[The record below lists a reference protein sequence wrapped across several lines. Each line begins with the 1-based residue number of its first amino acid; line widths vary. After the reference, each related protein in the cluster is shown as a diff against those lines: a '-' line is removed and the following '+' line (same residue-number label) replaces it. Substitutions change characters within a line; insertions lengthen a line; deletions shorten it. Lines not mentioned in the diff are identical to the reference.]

1 MHLGVE
7 VWLEGVDQ
15 HDRIVELAVQPRR
28 AHLVRVRARVYI
40 GVRVRAR
47 VYIGVRV
54 RARVYIGVRVGA
66 RVRRAA
72 AWRAPPLL

>member
-7 VWLEGVDQ
+7 VRLEGVDQ

-40 GVRVRAR
+40 GVGLGLGSTLGLGLGLGFAVPLR
-47 VYIGVRV
+47 
-54 RARVYIGVRVGA
+54 GA
-66 RVRRAA
+66 HR
-72 AWRAPPLL
+72 LCFE